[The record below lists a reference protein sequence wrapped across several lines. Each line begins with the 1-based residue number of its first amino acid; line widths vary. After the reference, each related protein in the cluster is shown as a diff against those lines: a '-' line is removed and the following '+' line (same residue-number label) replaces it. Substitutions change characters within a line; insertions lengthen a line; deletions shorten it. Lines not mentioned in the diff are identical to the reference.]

1 MVDKK
6 KEDKTYY
13 EGITQSEF
21 YNDVSTRS
29 GDDRLTNLEKQVI
42 QLTRDTRELGRAV
55 RQLVEHMD
63 THTNAL
69 MQIVQN
75 RSPEGTISLSDH
87 RKIVANL
94 LWAYTTGFCVILGVK
109 ELITYI
115 QP

>member
-1 MVDKK
+1 MVDTKK
-6 KEDKTYY
+6 DEITYY
-13 EGITQSEF
+13 EESTQSEF
-21 YNDVSTRS
+21 YDDISTRPS
-29 GDDRLTNLEKQVI
+29 NDRLTNLERQVI
-42 QLTRDTRELGRAV
+42 QLTRDTRELGKAV

-63 THTNAL
+63 THTTAL